1 MKIRVSDVA
10 FEYPERPVLDHVSFA
25 VRAGTLV
32 GVLGPNGAGKST
44 LLRCMHAALEPS
56 HGGVLVDGADLAT
69 MSRRDVALRV
79 GVVPQSCSPGFQ
91 VTVAEFVGMGRYA
104 RESFLGAPSTE
115 DVAAVRRALADVDMT
130 EHAARSVHELS
141 GGEFRRVLIA
151 QALAQEA
158 GALLLDEPVQQLD
171 LLHQLEV
178 MELVRRIAR
187 RPGAAAV
194 VVLHDLGLAARYCDE
209 LLLLDAGRVAAVGAP
224 EDVITEDNLRTVY
237 GVEAAVDRCP
247 ETGAVRVVPLRPV
260 AARATEI
267 VEGRTR

>member
-10 FEYPERPVLDHVSFA
+10 FDYPGRPVLDDVSFD

-69 MSRRDVALRV
+69 MSRRNVALRV
-79 GVVPQSCSPGFQ
+79 GVVPQSCIPGFQ
-91 VTVAEFVGMGRYA
+91 VTVAE
-104 RESFLGAPSTE
+104 
-115 DVAAVRRALADVDMT
+115 VDMT
-130 EHAARSVHELS
+130 EHAVRSVHELS

-158 GALLLDEPVQQLD
+158 PALLLDEPVQQLD
-171 LLHQLEV
+171 ILHQLEV

-209 LLLLDAGRVAAVGAP
+209 LVLLAAGRVAAVGAP
-224 EDVITEDNLRTVY
+224 EDVITEENLRTVY

-247 ETGAVRVVPLRPV
+247 ETGSVRVVPLRP
-260 AARATEI
+260 AGARAAEV

>member
-10 FEYPERPVLDHVSFA
+10 FEYPGRPVLDHVSFD

-69 MSRRDVALRV
+69 MSRREIALRV

-104 RESFLGAPSTE
+104 REPLFGGRSAADL
-115 DVAAVRRALADVDMT
+115 DAVRRALEDVDMT
-130 EHAARSVHELS
+130 EHAVRCVHELS
-141 GGEFRRVLIA
+141 GGEFRRVLVA

-158 GALLLDEPVQQLD
+158 PVLLFDEPVQQLD
-171 LLHQLEV
+171 LLHQIEV
-178 MELVRRIAR
+178 MELVRRVAR
-187 RPGAAAV
+187 RPTAAAV
-194 VVLHDLGLAARYCDE
+194 AVLHDLGLAARYCDE
-209 LLLLDAGRVAAVGAP
+209 LLLLREGRVVAKGAP
-224 EDVITEDNLRTVY
+224 QDVITEENLRSVY
-237 GVEAAVDRCP
+237 GVEAVVDRCP
-247 ETGAVRVVPLRPV
+247 ETGSVRVVPLRP
-260 AARATEI
+260 AGARAAV
-267 VEGRTR
+267 VEGRAR